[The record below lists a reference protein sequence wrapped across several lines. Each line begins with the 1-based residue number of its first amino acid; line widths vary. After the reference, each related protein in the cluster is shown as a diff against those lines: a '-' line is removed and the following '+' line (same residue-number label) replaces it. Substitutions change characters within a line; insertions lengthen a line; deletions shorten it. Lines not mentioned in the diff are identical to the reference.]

1 MALDFDFDFDFDKLD
16 KAIGEIMDGLSD
28 DSVDKNGDARKVKSA
43 PASKHEPKNVVM
55 VAATPK
61 VKPEPAL
68 NRRRP
73 KVAMTG
79 DRVRN
84 KLSEK
89 PERPTEVPK
98 SSYTTPGRGRF
109 FDMVSP
115 SSDALNQHK
124 PSVSKANEAK
134 LQKPNTQAQVSVHR
148 IAPRHTLQPPRDRH
162 DLTQPVPASPSENT
176 FTTVENKKE
185 PYISPFLPDANEIVK
200 KRPLGSTS
208 QVTNKIARTSGQPYR
223 AQQNS
228 LNHLRDGSNGGASL
242 HGQPASDIN
251 LKAKPKKQSKLK
263 DVLIKIVMFAGV
275 ILAGGILGV
284 LCFYLFG

>member
-28 DSVDKNGDARKVKSA
+28 DNADKDRDARKVKSV
-43 PASKHEPKNVVM
+43 PTSKSEPKNVAM
-55 VAATPK
+55 IAATPR
-61 VKPEPAL
+61 VKSESTL

-73 KVAMTG
+73 KMAMTG
-79 DRVRN
+79 DRVTN

-89 PERPTEVPK
+89 PGRPTEAPK
-98 SSYTTPGRGRF
+98 SSYTIPGQGRF
-109 FDMVSP
+109 LDMVSP

-134 LQKPNTQAQVSVHR
+134 PQKPNAQAQVSIHR
-148 IAPRHTLQPPRDRH
+148 NAPRHTLQSPRDRH
-162 DLTQPVPASPSENT
+162 DLAQPAPVSPSEDT

-185 PYISPFLPDANEIVK
+185 SYISPFLPDANEIVK

-208 QVTNKIARTSGQPYR
+208 QVTNKMARTSGQPYR
-223 AQQNS
+223 AQRNS
-228 LNHLRDGSNGGASL
+228 LNHLQDGSNGGASL
-242 HGQPASDIN
+242 HSQPASDIN
-251 LKAKPKKQSKLK
+251 LKAKPKKQSKVK
-263 DVLIKIVMFAGV
+263 NVLVKIVMFAGV